1 VSNLPL
7 GSGGSCQLM
16 SKGSPVHVSS
26 LSGPVCHI
34 RYPASYP
41 HVIRGR
47 TRPCGLRFPAVFRL
61 PAFAS
66 WTPSPAGTSAP
77 ITVGLPPPAPLSRT
91 RRRTHDA
98 GFTRSTRVR
107 HGPGR
112 ALSIPQG
119 QRSPMAV
126 GGSAAVARRF
136 SAASPYHPGTATQ
149 PGMFRSRGISK
160 SFRLVALP
168 ALPLVCNRHGWD
180 GGP

>member
-26 LSGPVCHI
+26 LPGPVCSI

-41 HVIRGR
+41 HAIRGR
-47 TRPCGLRFPAVFRL
+47 TRPYGLRLPAVFRL

-98 GFTRSTRVR
+98 GFTRSAPVR
-107 HGPGR
+107 PGPGR
-112 ALSIPQG
+112 ALSVPRG
-119 QRSPMAV
+119 RRCSPAT
-126 GGSAAVARRF
+126 GHPWPSP
-136 SAASPYHPGTATQ
+136 AASQRPVPVIPAFHPN
-149 PGMFRSRGISK
+149 PGR
-160 SFRLVALP
+160 VANE
-168 ALPLVCNRHGWD
+168 ASARVSG
-180 GGP
+180 